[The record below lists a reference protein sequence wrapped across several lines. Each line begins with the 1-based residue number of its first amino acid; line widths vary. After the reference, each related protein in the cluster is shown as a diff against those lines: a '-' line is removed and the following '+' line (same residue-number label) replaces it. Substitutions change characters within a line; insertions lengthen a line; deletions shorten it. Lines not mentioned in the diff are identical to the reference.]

1 MGYPIVFNCLL
12 VLPKDF
18 TQQLEVGKRYTVERE
33 GERLFPLNIAI
44 EAATNDHV
52 YVAKVAVRKL
62 TIETGKTTLEF
73 EPLHIFTNEESRV
86 FSAAFIS
93 KEQAQPKNV
102 A

>member
-12 VLPKDF
+12 VLPQNF
-18 TQQLEVGKRYTVERE
+18 TQNLEVGGRYTVERE

-44 EAATNDHV
+44 EAAAHDYT
-52 YVAKVAVRKL
+52 YIAKIAVRKL

-73 EPLHIFTNEESRV
+73 EPLHIFTPEESKV

-93 KEQAQPKNV
+93 KEQAQPKTV